1 MEDVTNP
8 AGLPSFNVCRMFI
21 SSLILQIYE
30 SDFAKYLPL
39 SGRGI
44 KMNPVATNISETIHI

>member
-8 AGLPSFNVCRMFI
+8 AGLPSFNVCRMSI
-21 SSLILQIYE
+21 SSLTLQMYE

-39 SGRGI
+39 TGRGI
-44 KMNPVATNISETIHI
+44 KMHPVATNILETIRI